1 MDYGFFERT
10 IIANRELSDWNA
22 QAILVEKEDTKITNE
37 YWVAFNYRNVKETL
51 PRCYVILLS
60 EVHDYLSN
68 PTYQCFFQCDVKHAY

>member
-10 IIANRELSDWNA
+10 ITANGELSDWNA

-37 YWVAFNYRNVKETL
+37 YRVAFNYRNVKETL
-51 PRCYVILLS
+51 PGCYVTLLS

-68 PTYQCFFQCDVKHAY
+68 PIH